1 MMFALFD
8 AELVGIITLTLR
20 MTLLSTS
27 ISAIIGI
34 PLGLWLSHVTFPG
47 KKLVVM
53 INRTLMGTPPVVA
66 GLVVFLVLM
75 RNGPLGFLGILF
87 TFQAMV
93 IVQVVLITPIICGMV
108 YTVSERSS
116 EQIRLFAATMGASRR
131 QTNILLVK
139 ELGNEIYFA
148 IITGFGRAMSE
159 VGAIMIVGGNIRY
172 HTRTMTTSISLLRS
186 RGEVDQAVLLGAV
199 LMLIAFAVQM
209 IAGFIRKK
217 ERRMDEN
224 F

>member
-1 MMFALFD
+1 MFALFD

-34 PLGLWLSHVTFPG
+34 PLGLWLSHATFPG

-66 GLVVFLVLM
+66 GLVVFLLLM

-93 IVQVVLITPIICGMV
+93 IVQVVLISPIICGMV
-108 YTVSERSS
+108 YTASQRSS

-139 ELGNEIYFA
+139 ELGNEIFFA
-148 IITGFGRAMSE
+148 IVTGFGRAMSE
-159 VGAIMIVGGNIRY
+159 VGAIMIVGGNIRH

-186 RGEVDQAVLLGAV
+186 MGEISQAVILGAV
-199 LMLIAFAVQM
+199 LMLIAFAVQ
-209 IAGFIRKK
+209 ALASLIRRK